1 MAKRYLFGKSFTFT
15 FFPIDDKGNA
25 ISADSLVNAYVFTDA
40 NKPDRAA
47 AIAGTNA
54 LQTIAAW
61 SANGNG
67 YDLTVAAIDDPDTS
81 SDEYQRQYW
90 ISINF
95 KLASGEQTQTALIE
109 LIMSRPVGYGEEL
122 NVTAAVLEKYYPAID
137 GFVSDTDQAD
147 IIEEAAEHV
156 KGVLKS
162 RNWEYWMVTEPG
174 ELRSAVIWR
183 SLYQIALAEL
193 SEQEAGFSVLL
204 EESKENYGNAME
216 RLKVR
221 LDTDLDGEP
230 ERPQNFGN
238 YMRIMI

>member
-25 ISADSLVNAYVFTDA
+25 LSADSLVNAYVFTDS

-47 AIAGTNA
+47 AIAGTSA
-54 LQTIAAW
+54 LQTIGSW
-61 SANGNG
+61 VANGNG
-67 YDLTVAAIDDPDTS
+67 YDLTVAAINDPDVN

-90 ISINF
+90 LAINF
-95 KLASGEQTQTALIE
+95 KLASGAQTQTALLE

-137 GFVSDTDQAD
+137 GFVSDADQGD
-147 IIEEAAEHV
+147 IIEEAASHV
-156 KGVLKS
+156 KSVLKS
-162 RNWEYWMVTEPG
+162 RNWEYWMITEPG
-174 ELRSAVIWR
+174 ELREAVIWR
-183 SLYQIALAEL
+183 ALYQIALSEL
-193 SEQEAGFSVLL
+193 SDAENGFQVLL
-204 EESKENYGNAME
+204 EESRTNYGNSME

-230 ERPQNFGN
+230 ERPQTFGN
-238 YMRIMI
+238 YMRIIY